1 MIAYENISNLSSKAA
16 SKLADEACSVG
27 WIRRSYP
34 AVLLEKGSIPWAFSG
49 QQERSWNF
57 HIHSWDM
64 MDALLKTHSETQLTR
79 YLEPALLVALDWR
92 DYVKAHHA
100 DLSPFAWYDM
110 AVGLRAYRLAYLFEA
125 SELAGL
131 LSEEQKGQLWELL
144 KQHQEYLGNDDNIV
158 FHNNHG
164 FYQAAGQLA
173 MGRRFADRSKTMR
186 QALDQGKSRLLRM
199 LETQFASDGVHR
211 EHSPDYHRMVY
222 DTLRGVLDAELV
234 TDPKIVAFAQKIEEA
249 LSWFVLPNY
258 RLANFGDSDYRL
270 VSASV
275 VVAKQKWKTDAM
287 RYVCTGGRLGQ
298 PPSKSLAVFPE
309 GGYFVVRVPVDN
321 DKTEFKQ
328 QGYLAQQAAFH
339 SRTHKHAD
347 TLSFVWHEH
356 GQDILV
362 DSGRY
367 GYLGKAEQGSE
378 LWKDGHWYSD
388 PNRIYCE
395 STRAHNVLEFDS
407 ANYPRKGI
415 RPFGSVIGRH
425 LEHES
430 GVFMLETEARHF
442 KGMRH
447 ARVLFYLPG
456 QWLIVFDWFKDNT
469 GRKHDV
475 RQWFHLAPD
484 LSASPDEG
492 GYRIEV
498 EGIDAPLCIQ
508 SCLPG
513 PARMD
518 ITRGEHDPVM
528 QGWWS
533 GKERE
538 LVPADALG
546 YCREQVTTGSFA
558 TIFNF
563 GNALNCDLHSRSVN
577 ESGRRGSFSW
587 SDDSGP
593 HVLTFERP
601 SRGNLRLT
609 YTDEQPAGRVRQ
621 VIKRILSR
629 K

>member
-1 MIAYENISNLSSKAA
+1 MIAYENIFNLPEKAA
-16 SKLADEACSVG
+16 SKLADDILTVG
-27 WIRRSYP
+27 WKLSSYP
-34 AVLLEKGSIPWAFSG
+34 AVLLNKGAVKWEFSG
-49 QQERSWNF
+49 EQERSWNF

-64 MDALLKTHSETQLTR
+64 LDALLKAYSETQLTR
-79 YLEPALLVALDWR
+79 YLEPALQVALDWR
-92 DYVKAHHA
+92 DYVKAHDA
-100 DLSPFAWYDM
+100 DPSPFAWYDM

-125 SELAGL
+125 SESAGL

-144 KQHQEYLGNDDNIV
+144 EQHQKYLENDDNIV

-173 MGRRFADRSKTMR
+173 MGRRFAGRSESMR
-186 QALDQGKSRLLRM
+186 RALNQGQNRLLQM
-199 LETQFASDGVHR
+199 LETQFARDGAHR

-222 DTLRGVLDAELV
+222 DTLRGVLDAGLV
-234 TDPKIVAFAQKIEEA
+234 TDPKVVAFAEKIEEA
-249 LSWFVLPNY
+249 LSWFVLPNQ

-275 VVAKQKWKTDAM
+275 AAAQQKWKTDAM
-287 RYVCTGGRLGQ
+287 RYVSTGGALGH
-298 PPSKSLAVFPE
+298 PPTKSLAVFPE
-309 GGYFVVRVPVDN
+309 GGYFVVRAPVGN
-321 DKTEFKQ
+321 DKTDFQ
-328 QGYLAQQAAFH
+328 HQSYLAQQAAFH

-347 TLSFVWHEH
+347 TLSFIWHEH

-378 LWKDGHWYSD
+378 LWKDGHWYLD

-395 STRAHNVLEFDS
+395 STRAHNVLEFDG

-425 LEHES
+425 LEHQS

-442 KGMRH
+442 KGIRH
-447 ARVLFYLPG
+447 ARVLFYFPG
-456 QWLIVFDWFKDNT
+456 RWLIVFDWFKDNT

-475 RQWFHLAPD
+475 RQWFHLAPE
-484 LSASPDEG
+484 LSAAQDG
-492 GYRIEV
+492 DGYRVKV
-498 EGIDAPLCIQ
+498 EGSDAPLCIE

-513 PARMD
+513 PSRIDVA
-518 ITRGEHDPVM
+518 RGEYDPVM

-546 YCREQVTTGSFA
+546 YCRHQLTSGSFA

-563 GNALNCDLHSRSVN
+563 SNVLNCDLRSSSVN
-577 ESGRRGSFSW
+577 ESGRRGSFCW
-587 SDDSGP
+587 SDDFGQ
-593 HVLTFERP
+593 HALKFDRP
-601 SRGNLRLT
+601 SSGNLRLIYT
-609 YTDEQPAGRVRQ
+609 YEQPAGRVRQ

>member
-16 SKLADEACSVG
+16 SKLADEALAMG
-27 WIRRSYP
+27 WTRRGYP
-34 AVLLEKGSIPWAFSG
+34 AILLETGSIPWALSG

-57 HIHSWDM
+57 YIHSWDM
-64 MDALLKTHSETQLTR
+64 LDALLKTYSENQQTR
-79 YLEPALLVALDWR
+79 YLEPALKVALDWQ
-92 DYVKAHHA
+92 DYVNGN
-100 DLSPFAWYDM
+100 DEDQSPFVWYDM
-110 AVGLRAYRLAYLFEA
+110 AVGLRAYRLAYLFDA
-125 SELAGL
+125 SESARL
-131 LSEEQKGQLWELL
+131 LSDQQKAQLWAVLE
-144 KQHQEYLGNDDNIV
+144 QHQDYLENDDNVV

-173 MGRRFADRSKTMR
+173 MGRRFADRSESMR
-186 QALDQGKSRLLRM
+186 RALDQGKSRLLRM
-199 LETQFASDGVHR
+199 LETQFASDGTHR

-222 DTLRGVLDAELV
+222 DTLRGVLDAGLV
-234 TDPKIVAFAQKIEEA
+234 TDLKIIAFAEKIEEA
-249 LSWFVLPNY
+249 LSWFVLPNQ

-270 VSASV
+270 VSASSDG
-275 VVAKQKWKTDAM
+275 AQKKWKTDAM
-287 RYVCTGGRLGQ
+287 RYVCTGGALGQ
-298 PPSKSLAVFPE
+298 PPEKSLAVFPQ
-309 GGYFVVRVPVDN
+309 GGYFVVRAPVGR
-321 DKTEFKQ
+321 DKTDLRHH
-328 QGYLAQQAAFH
+328 GYLAQQAAFH

-347 TLSFVWHEH
+347 TLSFIWHEH

-367 GYLGKAEQGSE
+367 GYLGRTEHGSE

-388 PNRIYCE
+388 PGRIYCE
-395 STRAHNVLEFDS
+395 STRAHNVLEFDG

-469 GRKHDV
+469 AKKHDV
-475 RQWFHLAPD
+475 RQWFHLSPD
-484 LSASPDEG
+484 LSVTSDGE
-492 GYRIEV
+492 GYRVQV
-498 EGIDAPLCIQ
+498 EGCDAPLRCQ
-508 SCLPG
+508 SCLSG
-513 PARMD
+513 PSRMEV
-518 ITRGEHDPVM
+518 TRGEHDPVM

-538 LVPADALG
+538 LVPAAAFG
-546 YCREQVTTGSFA
+546 YSCEQVTTGRFA
-558 TIFNF
+558 TMFNF
-563 GNALNCDLHSRSVN
+563 SNALECDLRFSSVH
-577 ESGRRGSFSW
+577 ESGRRGAFFW
-587 SDDSGP
+587 CDDSGQ
-593 HVLTFERP
+593 HSLTFNRP
-601 SRGNLRLT
+601 ANGNLRLT

-621 VIKRILSR
+621 VIKRIFSR